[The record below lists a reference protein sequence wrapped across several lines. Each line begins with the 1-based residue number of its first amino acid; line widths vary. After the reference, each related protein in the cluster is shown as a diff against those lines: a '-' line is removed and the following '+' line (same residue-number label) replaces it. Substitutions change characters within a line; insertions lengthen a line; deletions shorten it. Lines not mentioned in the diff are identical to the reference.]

1 VRVIL
6 EGGNRPERQMALDE
20 AMLILI
26 SKDLIPQTLRLW
38 TFSPTTLS
46 IGRFL
51 AVQDWV
57 DMAEITRAGI
67 RLVRRFTGGGPALH
81 DENGE
86 ITWTVVMKGD
96 DMMSAY
102 RAIGRALVKALEE
115 LGLKGEFIPIND
127 VVVGGKKIVGMAGAR
142 RRNGILV
149 HGTFMYST
157 DLSLLRCIKVPKEKE
172 VVRGKP
178 ETRVT
183 TVSLSLGREV
193 KKEEAMMALLKG
205 FEALGELKVDQ
216 LTELE
221 EDLAEQL
228 KYKYSNDA
236 WTFQA

>member
-1 VRVIL
+1 MRVIL

-86 ITWTVVMKGD
+86 ITWTVVM
-96 DMMSAY
+96 
-102 RAIGRALVKALEE
+102 
-115 LGLKGEFIPIND
+115 
-127 VVVGGKKIVGMAGAR
+127 
-142 RRNGILV
+142 
-149 HGTFMYST
+149 
-157 DLSLLRCIKVPKEKE
+157 LSLIHI
-172 VVRGKP
+172 
-178 ETRVT
+178 
-183 TVSLSLGREV
+183 
-193 KKEEAMMALLKG
+193 
-205 FEALGELKVDQ
+205 
-216 LTELE
+216 
-221 EDLAEQL
+221 
-228 KYKYSNDA
+228 
-236 WTFQA
+236 